1 MEHLQHTSGTSETRR
16 HNLSEAFIGVGF
28 AYVYRGECACV
39 LSVYVCTCVI
49 RKKIFTT
56 YTFSVPWAGERD
68 ELARWR
74 RPCEMAAAGE
84 ACDGRGES
92 ARAGAVRPSGH
103 TLASL
108 HYH

>member
-1 MEHLQHTSGTSETRR
+1 
-16 HNLSEAFIGVGF
+16 
-28 AYVYRGECACV
+28 V

-92 ARAGAVRPSGH
+92 ARAGASNDVGERGAGGWSGPSIRTYACFVALPLKTVH
-103 TLASL
+103 DEILAQC
-108 HYH
+108 